1 MGGTCCMTNEQ
12 IRKLHDSSCGYA
24 NIDEYKTEPITR
36 DQLHGEFEFLI
47 VRRFLESLLAD
58 GRITNE
64 EFKKLIRK
72 ACKKFSPL
80 YPEIRV

>member
-1 MGGTCCMTNEQ
+1 MTKEH
-12 IRKLHDSSCGYA
+12 IRKLHDSSYGCA
-24 NIDEYKTEPITR
+24 NIDEHKTKPITH
-36 DQLHGEFEFLI
+36 DQLRGEFEFLI

-58 GRITNE
+58 GRITND
-64 EFKKLIRK
+64 EFEKLIRK